1 MKDKWALITGAS
13 SGIGAATAE
22 NLHGLGFNIL
32 ITARRQERLQKLAQK
47 LGSERVKWACFDIR
61 NPEEIEK
68 FITNHKAELKNLEV
82 LVNCAGLARG
92 TEKVHEAKLTDWDE
106 MIDTNVKGL
115 LHITRGILP
124 FMVEKQSGHI
134 VNLGSVAGRWTY
146 PGGAIYCASKFA
158 VRSFTEGLRMDL
170 LGKNIRV
177 SNVEPG
183 MVNTE
188 FGYVRFGDQKKAD
201 EVYKGMKPL
210 SAQDIADTISW
221 IVQRPAHIN
230 IQEVVIYPTAQAMV
244 GMVHRNE

>member
-1 MKDKWALITGAS
+1 MNDKWALITGAS

-22 NLHGLGFNIL
+22 NLHGLGYKIL
-32 ITARRQERLQKLAQK
+32 ITGRRKERLQKMAER
-47 LGSERVKWACFDIR
+47 LGHERVKWACFDIR
-61 NPEEIEK
+61 KPSEIEK
-68 FITNHKAELKNLEV
+68 FISEFRGELKNLEI
-82 LVNCAGLARG
+82 LVNSAGLAKG
-92 TEKVHEAKLTDWDE
+92 SEKVHEAKLQDWDE

-115 LHITRGILP
+115 LHITRGVLP
-124 FMVEKQSGHI
+124 FMLANQSGHI

-170 LGKNIRV
+170 LGKKIRV
-177 SNVEPG
+177 SNIEPG

-188 FGYVRFGDQKKAD
+188 FGLVRFGDQKKAD
-201 EVYKGMKPL
+201 EVYRGMKPL

-221 IVQRPAHIN
+221 VVQRPAHIN

-244 GMVHRNE
+244 GLVHRSE